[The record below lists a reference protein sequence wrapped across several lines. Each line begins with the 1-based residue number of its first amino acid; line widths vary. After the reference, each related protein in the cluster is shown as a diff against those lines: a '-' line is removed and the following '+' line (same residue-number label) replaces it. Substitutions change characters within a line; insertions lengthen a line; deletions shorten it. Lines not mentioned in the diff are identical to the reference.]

1 MYLVKIFDGIED
13 KQGTVIH
20 SPFIN
25 ELKLS
30 SGVVTNK
37 LNVIDDFN
45 FAINLKNPAWGKVR
59 PYQTLVKVTDVTKNK
74 VIFNGRVIKPAGSM
88 SDGGHFARKFESE
101 SIMAYLQD
109 SSQRHS
115 EIRDTTVR
123 EFLEIIINNHN
134 RQVEPHK
141 RFKVGNV
148 TVTNTTDNVYRYL
161 GYEKTFETIKDKLL
175 DRLGGYIII
184 REESDGNYIDYLETV
199 GKDVDTTPIRIAHN
213 MKSMSYAINPTQV
226 ITRLVPLG
234 MSIESEN
241 ENAADASQARL
252 TIENVNGGIDYI
264 DDLELQKEFGII
276 EGSVTWG
283 DVTTSQRLLTNGR
296 NFLRDQKASVT
307 NYTVDAANLE
317 LIGLDIDSFEVGNRH
332 PLLNPVLGVNEKIQV
347 IEKKTDVLKVENSSL
362 TIGDKYRTLTQ
373 YQNELRK
380 SQRGI
385 TDLQGAVSRQSA
397 RIGELST
404 DLTTAKEELKA
415 TKQQLQ
421 DFESI
426 TDGDIQA
433 ITSTLG
439 DVISSLD
446 EIEEL
451 IDGIEQVITPEE
463 LQQIKNDIQANTE
476 GVQTNATNIQTNTE
490 GIASINEQLTTI
502 TQDIV
507 DIKQRLD
514 NGGL

>member
-1 MYLVKIFDGIED
+1 MYQVKIFDGIED

-20 SPFIN
+20 SPFIDD
-25 ELKLS
+25 LKLS

-45 FAINLKNPAWGKVR
+45 FAINLKNPAWGKVN

-109 SSQRHS
+109 SSQRHA

-123 EFLEIIINNHN
+123 EFLEIIISNHN

-141 RFKVGNV
+141 RFTVGNV

-184 REESDGNYIDYLETV
+184 REESDGNYIDYLEEV

-234 MSIESEN
+234 MSIESED

-252 TIENVNGGIDYI
+252 TIESVNGGVDYI

-276 EGSVTWG
+276 EGSVTWD
-283 DVTTSQRLLTNGR
+283 DVTTPQRLLTNGL
-296 NFLRDQKASVT
+296 NFFRDQKASVT

-332 PLLNPVLGVNEKIQV
+332 PLLNPVLGVNEKVQV
-347 IEKKTDVLKVENSSL
+347 IEKKIDVLKVENSSL

-373 YQNELRK
+373 YQSELRK

-404 DLTTAKEELKA
+404 DLTTAKEELET

-421 DFESI
+421 NFENI

-433 ITSTLG
+433 ITSSINTILG
-439 DVISSLD
+439 S
-446 EIEEL
+446 IEQLEGL
-451 IDGIEQVITPEE
+451 VEGIEQVVTPEE
-463 LQQIKNDIQANTE
+463 LQIIKNDIQANTQ
-476 GVQTNATNIQTNTE
+476 GVQTNATNIQTNTD
-490 GIASINEQLTTI
+490 GIASINEQLATI